1 MIRLNGNDLI
11 KRIIG
16 RQFEN
21 RPEVLADVTS
31 VSYGDVG
38 LKFRSDGYRR
48 TIEPTVD
55 SSNENTALLG
65 IYMRTSATGL
75 ELIEEMQKRLQ
86 VFSSFD
92 TATREGEDLEIE
104 WHSINVVYVQGND
117 AQDRCRRLAWRR
129 TKIESL
135 ALMSHTIGNV
145 ELQRRLVLKSLIRSF
160 NVPPHLSQGTDDS
173 NVTTDPN
180 DCKFFNTT
188 FLKGPGVSPVL
199 TATESLDHVSR
210 FWFSQQYLRYSA
222 SLLCLSLNL
231 GIIIINGFLGDSLI
245 TLSFIIFGI
254 AGSFASSW
262 ITATLIYRAT
272 DIYYFSLS
280 GLQVLCAGFFSDSE
294 PDGIGLTYL
303 PSTIAISTASQFSQR
318 MGTLIFTV
326 FISAA
331 SFCMLYLG
339 LRSAPWWVPLAML
352 GNVAFATCIRA
363 VLGYDINV
371 DPSRSELA
379 SRFSR
384 YRRKAVLC
392 HLLAGRHENDKL
404 HSTTSFHIAGTS
416 STKLYERFGSKEDL
430 AKRAADEKMAW
441 SILSFAGTANSC
453 PGNYIPIAQD
463 LNIAEKVEK
472 TLLYNA
478 YNISLWLHKENLA
491 PVGISRYGSHKAN
504 YVASEFLGTGG
515 IWHQPFEVLLPL
527 SSKDTDLI
535 LDDEQILE
543 WLRMW
548 ITESLTGNHGLT
560 SNCFPPQYSN
570 ESPQSAQVSHVW
582 KEFFCNEED
591 MMSLQEL
598 VKETAQ
604 ILALGR
610 DPPRSSW
617 TSIWS
622 NKAMLWM
629 AIKIIFASR
638 SSWMDSEEFT
648 RLLKQGRDRANP
660 LRAEDSSLDDE
671 DVVIHCLSRT
681 GTLGLDIEGIV
692 PCYVGSLVKRELVA
706 RNIDA

>member
-1 MIRLNGNDLI
+1 MIRLDGNDLI

-38 LKFRSDGYRR
+38 LKLRSEGDKR
-48 TIEPTVD
+48 TLEPTID
-55 SSNENTALLG
+55 PSKENKALLG
-65 IYMRTSATGL
+65 IYMRTSTTGL

-104 WHSINVVYVQGND
+104 WHSVNVVRVQGNH

-135 ALMSHTIGNV
+135 ALMSHIIGNA
-145 ELQRRLVLKSLIRSF
+145 ELQRRHVLKSLIRSF
-160 NVPPHLSQGTDDS
+160 NIPPYLSQGTDQS
-173 NVTTDPN
+173 AVITDPN

-199 TATESLDHVSR
+199 TATKSLDHVSR

-231 GIIIINGFLGDSLI
+231 GIIIINGFLGDSLV
-245 TLSFIIFGI
+245 TLSFLIFGI
-254 AGSFASSW
+254 AGSFVSSW
-262 ITATLIYRAT
+262 IIATLIYRAA
-272 DIYYFSLS
+272 DICYFSLS

-303 PSTIAISTASQFSQR
+303 PSTIAISTASKFSHH

-326 FISAA
+326 FISVA

-339 LRSAPWWVPLAML
+339 LHAAPWWVPLAML
-352 GNVAFATCIRA
+352 GNVAFATCMRA

-392 HLLAGRHENDKL
+392 HLLAGTHQNDKL
-404 HSTTSFHIAGTS
+404 CSTTSSHSAETS
-416 STKLYERFGSKEDL
+416 LIKLYENFGSKEDS
-430 AKRAADEKMAW
+430 AIRVADEKMAW
-441 SILSFAGTANSC
+441 SILSFAGTAKSC
-453 PGNYIPIAQD
+453 PGSYVPIAQD

-491 PVGISRYGSHKAN
+491 PVSVSRYGSHIAS
-504 YVASEFLGTGG
+504 YIASEFLGTGG
-515 IWHQPFEVLLPL
+515 TWYQPFELLLPL

-543 WLRMW
+543 SLRMW
-548 ITESLTGNHGLT
+548 ITESIMGNHGLT
-560 SNCFPPQYSN
+560 SSCFPSRYSD
-570 ESPQSAQVSHVW
+570 ESRKSAQVSHVW

-591 MMSLQEL
+591 MMTLQEL

-604 ILALGR
+604 TLALGR
-610 DPPRSSW
+610 DPLRSSW

-622 NKAMLWM
+622 NKVMLWM

-638 SSWMDSEEFT
+638 SSWMDSGEFT

-671 DVVIHCLSRT
+671 DVVLHRLSRT

-692 PCYVGSLVKRELVA
+692 PYYVGSLVERELVA